1 VLLAESPLETVE
13 RYLKAIEDGATNEA
27 LAAFYDPSV
36 EHVEYPNR
44 FSPQGARSDLAAML
58 QAAERGR
65 KAMTSQT
72 YEIRSAVADGDHVAL
87 EVLWTGVLAV
97 PVGSIPA
104 GGKMRAH
111 FAMFLD
117 FRDGKI
123 VSQRNYDCFE
133 PF

>member
-1 VLLAESPLETVE
+1 MME
-13 RYLKAIEDGATNEA
+13 
-27 LAAFYDPSV
+27 
-36 EHVEYPNR
+36 
-44 FSPQGARSDLAAML
+44 
-58 QAAERGR
+58 AAERGR
-65 KAMTSQT
+65 KVLTSQT

-97 PVGSIPA
+97 QVGSIPA